1 MRVSTLIVVAL
12 LIACVFATDKL
23 SQEAQI
29 RAFLAD
35 HKDNSED
42 FIKDYL
48 KIMGELI
55 TGKMQGAQL
64 IHENYS
70 SIDEL
75 TK

>member
-1 MRVSTLIVVAL
+1 MRASVLIVFTL
-12 LIACVFATDKL
+12 LVACVFATDKVA
-23 SQEAQI
+23 QEAQI

-35 HKDNSED
+35 HKDNTED

-48 KIMGELI
+48 KIMSELV
-55 TGKMQGAQL
+55 TGKVQGAQL

-70 SIDEL
+70 SIEEL